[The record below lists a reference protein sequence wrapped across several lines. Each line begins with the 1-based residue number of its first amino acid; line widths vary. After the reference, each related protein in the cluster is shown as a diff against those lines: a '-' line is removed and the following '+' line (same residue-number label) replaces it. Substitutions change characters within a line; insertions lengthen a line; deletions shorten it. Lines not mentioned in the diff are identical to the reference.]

1 MNALIIPATRNTPA
15 IWFEPEAGRF
25 EVEGISIPENASD
38 FYLPVIEWM
47 TRYLTE
53 LADGSVFNFQLSYI
67 NSTSL
72 KAIYQML
79 KRIEE
84 ACKLGAHISVR
95 WYAED
100 EDEFMQESAIMFSDM
115 LDVEFEVV
123 RAPEG
128 PGRTALSA

>member
-1 MNALIIPATRNTPA
+1 MNALIIPDTRNTPNV
-15 IWFEPEAGRF
+15 WFEPATGRF
-25 EVEGISIPENASD
+25 EVEGVSIPENASD
-38 FYLPVIEWM
+38 FYMPVIEWM

-53 LADGSVFNFQLSYI
+53 LPDGSVFHFHLSYI

-79 KRIEE
+79 KRIDE
-84 ACKLGAHISVR
+84 AGKLGARINVR

-100 EDEFMQESAIMFSDM
+100 EDEFMQEAAAMFSDL
-115 LDVEFEVV
+115 LDLQLQLV